1 MSKLVSSLKNG
12 VATLRFNDPKK
23 LNAWSVPMMLAVRAE
38 MERTAADDAVRAT
51 ILTGTGRFYSAGVD
65 LASIVRP
72 GWPRVVLAELSQ
84 KNQALFDMFLDYPK
98 PLFVAANGPAVG
110 ATVTSATLCERI
122 YCAPEATF
130 STPFVRLGLVPE
142 GCSSVWFERTM
153 GPEVAHRLL
162 KDGATL
168 SAAEALEAGMVE
180 QVVPSEGLL
189 DATQAAAEAWV
200 ASGRDRRI
208 DELGAREEL
217 KEVNARESDALAQAR
232 VVCCLPIKDRVGR
245 IPVSR
250 MD

>member
-1 MSKLVSSLKNG
+1 MPSTRQIADLHHCDQPSI
-12 VATLRFNDPKK
+12 
-23 LNAWSVPMMLAVRAE
+23 AV
-38 MERTAADDAVRAT
+38 
-51 ILTGTGRFYSAGVD
+51 SAG
-65 LASIVRP
+65 P
-72 GWPRVVLAELSQ
+72 T
-84 KNQALFDMFLDYPK
+84 DYPK

-200 ASGRDRRI
+200 ASGRGRRI

-232 VVCCLPIKDRVGR
+232 LVCSTPLLATIRHVWGIPQTQAQPTWQSVFERSLREKRTITPPMRPAPTMHTRVTR
-245 IPVSR
+245 VTHRSPR
-250 MD
+250 AR